1 MIRADCVTQRGCSV
15 SSKCSVLVLIIIIYL
30 TSSSTQVIIVE
41 QQQYTSLPQEQERR
55 IRMRTLSK
63 FVTTTVLTVAITIGS
78 IAKYKPELFFKIPHY
93 GFIPWAISGGAMPPY
108 IVPGPFEEGNTD
120 WLKDGDVV
128 VSVAA
133 KSGTTWMLFCSHQ
146 IRVKGND
153 EEFPYGDVSLSTPW
167 PEFIQTPGDDWEI
180 QKDKYNTTI
189 LPDGTPYKNYWDNPG
204 YPFRVFKSHN
214 HAEAFGS
221 LIGDKDKRKKNVRFL
236 AMTRYGL
243 DQIASMVPFFLCHS
257 DGFRNL
263 WGGFPPASSAPI
275 REISKERL
283 EQCKPGGIWFSQF
296 GPYVNSWW
304 KVKDEDNVLFLHYSD
319 AKRDLP
325 GTVSKMAKFYGIGLT
340 EKEHGKIVE
349 KCGFKYMKEHES
361 MFEYTV
367 PLNPDFQGKVMAKG
381 GLIRKGKQGDGKEYF
396 TEVEKEEWHKI
407 EEDHYGDDPVK
418 LNWARY
424 GGDL

>member
-1 MIRADCVTQRGCSV
+1 
-15 SSKCSVLVLIIIIYL
+15 
-30 TSSSTQVIIVE
+30 
-41 QQQYTSLPQEQERR
+41 
-55 IRMRTLSK
+55 
-63 FVTTTVLTVAITIGS
+63 
-78 IAKYKPELFFKIPHY
+78 
-93 GFIPWAISGGAMPPY
+93 MPPY
-108 IVPGPFEEGNTD
+108 IIPGPFEEGNTD

-180 QKDKYNTTI
+180 QKEKYNTTI

-214 HAEAFGS
+214 RAESFGS

-257 DGFRNL
+257 SEFRNL

-275 REISKERL
+275 REISKERF
-283 EQCKPGGIWFSQF
+283 EQCKPGGIWFDQF
-296 GPYVNSWW
+296 FPYVNSWW
-304 KVKDEDNVLFLHYSD
+304 KVKDDDNVLFLHYSD
-319 AKRDLP
+319 AKNDLP
-325 GTVSKMAKFYGIGLT
+325 GTVSKMAKFFGIDLT
-340 EKEHGKIVE
+340 EKEHEKIVE
-349 KCGFKYMKEHES
+349 KCGFEYMKDHES
-361 MFEYTV
+361 MFEYMV
-367 PLNPDFQGKVMAKG
+367 PLNPAFQGTVMTKG
-381 GLIRKGKQGDGKEYF
+381 GLIRKGEQGDGKEYF
-396 TEVEKEEWHKI
+396 TEQEKEEWHKL
-407 EEDHYGDDPVK
+407 EEDQYGDDPAK